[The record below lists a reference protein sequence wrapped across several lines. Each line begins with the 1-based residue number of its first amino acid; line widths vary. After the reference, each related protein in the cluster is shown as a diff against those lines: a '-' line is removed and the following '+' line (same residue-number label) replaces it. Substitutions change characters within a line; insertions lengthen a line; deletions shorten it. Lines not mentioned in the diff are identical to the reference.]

1 MTGKFTFKGE
11 EDNNGNGN
19 VQEAIDQVT
28 ESYKKADREL
38 KQELEEKISEITTG
52 TEVPTLSQV
61 LAKGNEMDKDI
72 DIADGKNFNNFNLA
86 TKEVHTNSTDTDT
99 SKLYF
104 AGDKTILEHSNS
116 VIDTHSKYSTQK
128 IELDKDGI
136 SLISNFRHIGESGN
150 PDSGSGGTTSQLDF
164 NFNGFLLSQENNG
177 QKTEIIKVDSE
188 GIKTKKI
195 SQTEYSEPTDEKDYV
210 TKKYLDE
217 KISNQGNSFIKK
229 GSSDD
234 KVLLGNGGEK
244 ELSALDNSN
253 IQIGGRN
260 LLLKSGV
267 TVSNKQY
274 EIANWEITEDIDLG
288 ETVTFTIEGDF
299 AEGCYPLLFASAG
312 DGNLGVLQRG
322 VNVWD
327 NNAKRK
333 ISKGQFMY
341 LYIIGNDNSDKL
353 NTIRKIKLERG
364 NKPTDWTPAP
374 EDLVL
379 QANTW
384 EKQQHSLYGES
395 LVTTLPSVQREVVID
410 NNSNSKNNLWTDDNE
425 LNVGSRN
432 VGGYAKINC
441 NGYKLTGKD
450 DNFVLT
456 AGGGAKNLSD
466 FDFYKGSIEPND
478 LNVFKSRETGTYTV
492 KYPEGWGT
500 LVNFKSDAS
509 TSSIELLKRNW
520 YPATRIGVRNS
531 VDASRFNDDNGAF
544 RDLAWYDDILRTG
557 VECTQNTTLQKEH
570 QNQTLFVTVSCSIE
584 LNTIDDLSS
593 VSFRKVFDNG
603 VVTFTCT
610 GKNII
615 YTTENQFNGKKGSTA
630 VVSRYGND
638 CYIDIRNI

>member
-19 VQEAIDQVT
+19 VQEAINQVT

-116 VIDTHSKYSTQK
+116 YIDTHSKYSTQK

-177 QKTEIIKVDSE
+177 NKTEIIKVDSE

-244 ELSALDNSN
+244 DLSQLENKN

-260 LLLKSGV
+260 LVIGTGKFEMLELPFYLQP
-267 TVSNKQY
+267 NY
-274 EIANWEITEDIDLG
+274 LG
-288 ETVTFTIEGDF
+288 NAGFVNETF
-299 AEGCYPLLFASAG
+299 
-312 DGNLGVLQRG
+312 
-322 VNVWD
+322 
-327 NNAKRK
+327 
-333 ISKGQFMY
+333 
-341 LYIIGNDNSDKL
+341 
-353 NTIRKIKLERG
+353 RG
-364 NKPTDWTPAP
+364 NKVIKLIHNWQGFQCKTELENRPTIISFWAKTTKPNINIYYIVGISSVTFSDGDTLISDGQWHRYTIFGKNGIKLYNNINNGFLEFNCTSGGHIEEVYVSSFKIEYGNTPTDWSPAP
-374 EDLVL
+374 EDLIVKKD
-379 QANTW
+379 W

-395 LVTTLPSVQREVVID
+395 LVTMLPSVQREVVID
-410 NNSNSKNNLWTDDNE
+410 NGTSRNNMWTDNNE

-432 VGGYAKINC
+432 IGGYAKIYC
-441 NGYKLTGKD
+441 NGYKILDKD
-450 DNFVLT
+450 DDDLLT
-456 AGGGAKNLSD
+456 ADGN
-466 FDFYKGSIEPND
+466 SIT
-478 LNVFKSRETGTYTV
+478 KSELLALPRGYDT
-492 KYPEGWGT
+492 
-500 LVNFKSDAS
+500 S
-509 TSSIELLKRNW
+509 TSVVL
-520 YPATRIGVRNS
+520 PATTV
-531 VDASRFNDDNGAF
+531 NDTVFVKDS
-544 RDLAWYDDILRTG
+544 I
-557 VECTQNTTLQKEH
+557 TLGLENIPDKG
-570 QNQTLFVTVSCSIE
+570 
-584 LNTIDDLSS
+584 S
-593 VSFRKVFDNG
+593 VSFLKTFDG
-603 VVTFTCT
+603 GSVTFICE
-610 GKNII
+610 GKNIV
-615 YTTENQFNGKKGSTA
+615 YTGDNAFDGKDGSTA
-630 VVSRYGND
+630 TVTIFENK
-638 CYIDIRNI
+638 CYIRIANV

>member
-19 VQEAIDQVT
+19 VQEAINQVT

-116 VIDTHSKYSTQK
+116 YIDTHSKYSTQK

-177 QKTEIIKVDSE
+177 NKTEIIKVDSE

-244 ELSALDNSN
+244 DLSQLENKN

-260 LLLKSGV
+260 LVIGTGKFEMLELPFYLQP
-267 TVSNKQY
+267 NY
-274 EIANWEITEDIDLG
+274 LG
-288 ETVTFTIEGDF
+288 NAGFVNETF
-299 AEGCYPLLFASAG
+299 
-312 DGNLGVLQRG
+312 
-322 VNVWD
+322 
-327 NNAKRK
+327 
-333 ISKGQFMY
+333 
-341 LYIIGNDNSDKL
+341 
-353 NTIRKIKLERG
+353 RG
-364 NKPTDWTPAP
+364 NKVIKLIHNWQGFQCKTELENRPTIISFWAKTTKPNINIYYIVGISSVTFPDGDTLISDGQWHRYTIFGKNGIKLYNNINNGFLEFNCTYGGHIEEVYVSSFKIEYGNTPTDWSPAP
-374 EDLVL
+374 EDLIVKKD
-379 QANTW
+379 W

-395 LVTTLPSVQREVVID
+395 LVTMLPSVQREVVID
-410 NNSNSKNNLWTDDNE
+410 NGTSRNNMWTDNNE

-432 VGGYAKINC
+432 IGGYAKIYC
-441 NGYKLTGKD
+441 NGYKIHDKD
-450 DNFVLT
+450 DDDLLT
-456 AGGGAKNLSD
+456 ADGN
-466 FDFYKGSIEPND
+466 SIT
-478 LNVFKSRETGTYTV
+478 KSELLALPRGYDT
-492 KYPEGWGT
+492 
-500 LVNFKSDAS
+500 S
-509 TSSIELLKRNW
+509 TSVVL
-520 YPATRIGVRNS
+520 PATTV
-531 VDASRFNDDNGAF
+531 NDTVFVKDS
-544 RDLAWYDDILRTG
+544 I
-557 VECTQNTTLQKEH
+557 TLGLENIPDKG
-570 QNQTLFVTVSCSIE
+570 
-584 LNTIDDLSS
+584 S
-593 VSFRKVFDNG
+593 VSFLKTFDG
-603 VVTFTCT
+603 GSVTFICE
-610 GKNII
+610 GKNIV
-615 YTTENQFNGKKGSTA
+615 YTGDNAFDGKDGSTA
-630 VVSRYGND
+630 TVTIFENK
-638 CYIDIRNI
+638 CYIRIANV

>member
-19 VQEAIDQVT
+19 VQEAINQVT

-116 VIDTHSKYSTQK
+116 YIDTHSKYSTQK

-177 QKTEIIKVDSE
+177 NKTEIIKVDSE

-244 ELSALDNSN
+244 DLSQLENKN

-260 LLLKSGV
+260 LVIGTGKFEMLELPFYLQP
-267 TVSNKQY
+267 NY
-274 EIANWEITEDIDLG
+274 LG
-288 ETVTFTIEGDF
+288 NAGFVNETF
-299 AEGCYPLLFASAG
+299 
-312 DGNLGVLQRG
+312 
-322 VNVWD
+322 
-327 NNAKRK
+327 
-333 ISKGQFMY
+333 
-341 LYIIGNDNSDKL
+341 
-353 NTIRKIKLERG
+353 RG
-364 NKPTDWTPAP
+364 NKVIKLIHNWQGFQCKTELENRPTIISFWAKTTKPNINIYYIVGISSVTFPDGDTLISDGQWHRYTIFGKNGIKLYNNINNGFLEFNCTSGGHIEEVYVSSFKIEYGNTPTDWSPAP
-374 EDLVL
+374 EDLIVKKD
-379 QANTW
+379 W

-395 LVTTLPSVQREVVID
+395 LVTMLPSVQREVVID
-410 NNSNSKNNLWTDDNE
+410 NGTSRNNMWTDNNE

-432 VGGYAKINC
+432 IGGYAKIYC
-441 NGYKLTGKD
+441 NGYKIHDKD
-450 DNFVLT
+450 DDDLLT
-456 AGGGAKNLSD
+456 ADGN
-466 FDFYKGSIEPND
+466 SIT
-478 LNVFKSRETGTYTV
+478 KSELLALPRGYDT
-492 KYPEGWGT
+492 
-500 LVNFKSDAS
+500 S
-509 TSSIELLKRNW
+509 TSVVL
-520 YPATRIGVRNS
+520 PATTV
-531 VDASRFNDDNGAF
+531 NDTVFVKDS
-544 RDLAWYDDILRTG
+544 I
-557 VECTQNTTLQKEH
+557 TLGLENIPDKG
-570 QNQTLFVTVSCSIE
+570 
-584 LNTIDDLSS
+584 S
-593 VSFRKVFDNG
+593 VSFLKTFDG
-603 VVTFTCT
+603 GSVTFICE
-610 GKNII
+610 GKNIV
-615 YTTENQFNGKKGSTA
+615 YTGDNAFDGKDGSTA
-630 VVSRYGND
+630 TVTIFENK
-638 CYIDIRNI
+638 CYIRIANV

>member
-19 VQEAIDQVT
+19 VQEAINQVT

-86 TKEVHTNSTDTDT
+86 TKQVHTNSTDTDT

-116 VIDTHSKYSTQK
+116 YIDTHSKYSTQK

-177 QKTEIIKVDSE
+177 NKTEIIKVDSE

-244 ELSALDNSN
+244 DLSQLENKN

-260 LLLKSGV
+260 LVIGTGKFEMLELPFYLQP
-267 TVSNKQY
+267 NY
-274 EIANWEITEDIDLG
+274 LG
-288 ETVTFTIEGDF
+288 NAGFVNETF
-299 AEGCYPLLFASAG
+299 
-312 DGNLGVLQRG
+312 
-322 VNVWD
+322 
-327 NNAKRK
+327 
-333 ISKGQFMY
+333 
-341 LYIIGNDNSDKL
+341 
-353 NTIRKIKLERG
+353 RG
-364 NKPTDWTPAP
+364 NKVIKLIHNWQGFQCKTELENRPTIISFWAKTTKPNINIYYIVGISSVTFPDGDTLISDGQWHRYTIFGKNGIKLYNNINNGFLEFYCTSGEHIEEVYVSSFKIEYGNTPTDWSPAP
-374 EDLVL
+374 EDLIVKKD
-379 QANTW
+379 W

-395 LVTTLPSVQREVVID
+395 LVTMLPSVQREVVID
-410 NNSNSKNNLWTDDNE
+410 NGTSRNNMWTDNNE

-432 VGGYAKINC
+432 IGGYAKIYC
-441 NGYKLTGKD
+441 NGYKIHDKD
-450 DNFVLT
+450 DDDLLT
-456 AGGGAKNLSD
+456 ADGN
-466 FDFYKGSIEPND
+466 SIT
-478 LNVFKSRETGTYTV
+478 KSELLALPRGYDT
-492 KYPEGWGT
+492 
-500 LVNFKSDAS
+500 S
-509 TSSIELLKRNW
+509 TSVEL
-520 YPATRIGVRNS
+520 PATTVNDT
-531 VDASRFNDDNGAF
+531 VFVKAS
-544 RDLAWYDDILRTG
+544 I
-557 VECTQNTTLQKEH
+557 TLGLK
-570 QNQTLFVTVSCSIE
+570 NIP
-584 LNTIDDLSS
+584 DKGS
-593 VSFRKVFDNG
+593 VSFLKTFDG
-603 VVTFTCT
+603 GSVTFICA
-610 GKNII
+610 GKNIV
-615 YTTENQFNGKKGSTA
+615 YTGDNAFDGKDGSTA
-630 VVSRYGND
+630 TVTIFDNK
-638 CYIDIRNI
+638 CYIRISNI

>member
-19 VQEAIDQVT
+19 VQEAINQVT

-116 VIDTHSKYSTQK
+116 YIDTHSKYSTQK

-177 QKTEIIKVDSE
+177 NKTEIIKVDSE

-244 ELSALDNSN
+244 DLSQLENKN

-260 LLLKSGV
+260 LVIGTGKFEMLELPFYLQP
-267 TVSNKQY
+267 NY
-274 EIANWEITEDIDLG
+274 LG
-288 ETVTFTIEGDF
+288 NAGFVNETF
-299 AEGCYPLLFASAG
+299 
-312 DGNLGVLQRG
+312 
-322 VNVWD
+322 
-327 NNAKRK
+327 
-333 ISKGQFMY
+333 
-341 LYIIGNDNSDKL
+341 
-353 NTIRKIKLERG
+353 RG
-364 NKPTDWTPAP
+364 NKVIKLIHNWQGFQCKTELENRPTIISFWAKTTKPNINIYYIVGISSVTFPDGDTLISDGQWHRYTIFGKNGIKLYNNTNNGFLEFNCTSGGHIEEVYVSSFKIEYGNTPTDWSPAP
-374 EDLVL
+374 EDLIVKKD
-379 QANTW
+379 W

-395 LVTTLPSVQREVVID
+395 LVTMLPSVQREVVID
-410 NNSNSKNNLWTDDNE
+410 NGTSRNNMWTDNNE

-432 VGGYAKINC
+432 IGGYAKIYC
-441 NGYKLTGKD
+441 NGYKIHDKD
-450 DNFVLT
+450 DDDLLT
-456 AGGGAKNLSD
+456 ADGN
-466 FDFYKGSIEPND
+466 SIT
-478 LNVFKSRETGTYTV
+478 KSELLALPRGYDT
-492 KYPEGWGT
+492 
-500 LVNFKSDAS
+500 S
-509 TSSIELLKRNW
+509 TSVVL
-520 YPATRIGVRNS
+520 PATTV
-531 VDASRFNDDNGAF
+531 NDTVFVKDS
-544 RDLAWYDDILRTG
+544 I
-557 VECTQNTTLQKEH
+557 TLGLENIPDKG
-570 QNQTLFVTVSCSIE
+570 
-584 LNTIDDLSS
+584 S
-593 VSFRKVFDNG
+593 VSFLKTFDG
-603 VVTFTCT
+603 GSVTFICE
-610 GKNII
+610 GKNIV
-615 YTTENQFNGKKGSTA
+615 YTGDNAFDGKDGSTA
-630 VVSRYGND
+630 TVTIFENK
-638 CYIDIRNI
+638 CYIRIANV

>member
-19 VQEAIDQVT
+19 VQEAINQVT

-116 VIDTHSKYSTQK
+116 YIDTHSKYSTQK

-177 QKTEIIKVDSE
+177 NKTEIIKVDSE

-244 ELSALDNSN
+244 DLSQLENKN

-260 LLLKSGV
+260 LVIGTGKFEMLELPFYLQP
-267 TVSNKQY
+267 NY
-274 EIANWEITEDIDLG
+274 LG
-288 ETVTFTIEGDF
+288 NAGFVNETF
-299 AEGCYPLLFASAG
+299 
-312 DGNLGVLQRG
+312 
-322 VNVWD
+322 
-327 NNAKRK
+327 
-333 ISKGQFMY
+333 
-341 LYIIGNDNSDKL
+341 
-353 NTIRKIKLERG
+353 RG
-364 NKPTDWTPAP
+364 NKVIKLIHNWQGFQCKTELENRPTIISFWAKTTKPNINIYYIVGISSVTFSDGDTLISDGQWHRYTIFGKNGIKLYNNINNGFLEFNCTSGGHIEEVYVSSFKIEYGNTPTDWSPAP
-374 EDLVL
+374 EDLIVKKD
-379 QANTW
+379 W

-395 LVTTLPSVQREVVID
+395 LVTMLPSVQREVVID
-410 NNSNSKNNLWTDDNE
+410 NGTSRNNMWTDNNE

-432 VGGYAKINC
+432 IGGYAKIYC
-441 NGYKLTGKD
+441 NGYKIHDKD
-450 DNFVLT
+450 DDDLLT
-456 AGGGAKNLSD
+456 ADGN
-466 FDFYKGSIEPND
+466 SIT
-478 LNVFKSRETGTYTV
+478 KSELLALPRGYDT
-492 KYPEGWGT
+492 
-500 LVNFKSDAS
+500 S
-509 TSSIELLKRNW
+509 TSVVL
-520 YPATRIGVRNS
+520 PATTV
-531 VDASRFNDDNGAF
+531 NDTVFVKDS
-544 RDLAWYDDILRTG
+544 I
-557 VECTQNTTLQKEH
+557 TLGLENIPDKG
-570 QNQTLFVTVSCSIE
+570 
-584 LNTIDDLSS
+584 S
-593 VSFRKVFDNG
+593 VSFLKTFDG
-603 VVTFTCT
+603 GSVTFICE
-610 GKNII
+610 GKNIV
-615 YTTENQFNGKKGSTA
+615 YTGDNAFDGKDGSTA
-630 VVSRYGND
+630 TVTIFENK
-638 CYIDIRNI
+638 CYIRIANV

>member
-19 VQEAIDQVT
+19 VQEAINQVT

-38 KQELEEKISEITTG
+38 KQELEEKISEITTR
-52 TEVPTLSQV
+52 TEEPTLSQV

-116 VIDTHSKYSTQK
+116 YIDTHSKYSTQK

-177 QKTEIIKVDSE
+177 NKTEIIKVDSE

-244 ELSALDNSN
+244 DLSQLENKN

-260 LLLKSGV
+260 LVIGTGKFEMLELPFYLQP
-267 TVSNKQY
+267 NY
-274 EIANWEITEDIDLG
+274 LG
-288 ETVTFTIEGDF
+288 NAGFVNETF
-299 AEGCYPLLFASAG
+299 
-312 DGNLGVLQRG
+312 
-322 VNVWD
+322 
-327 NNAKRK
+327 
-333 ISKGQFMY
+333 
-341 LYIIGNDNSDKL
+341 
-353 NTIRKIKLERG
+353 RG
-364 NKPTDWTPAP
+364 NKVIKLIHNWQGFQCKTELENRPTIISFWAKTTKPNINIYYIVGVSSVTFPDGDTLISDGQWHRYTIFGKNGIKLYNNINNGFLEFNCTSGGHIEEVYVSSFKIEYGNTPTDWSPAP
-374 EDLVL
+374 EDLIVKKD
-379 QANTW
+379 W

-395 LVTTLPSVQREVVID
+395 LVTMLPSVQREVVID
-410 NNSNSKNNLWTDDNE
+410 NGTSRNNMWTDNNE

-432 VGGYAKINC
+432 IGGYAKIYC
-441 NGYKLTGKD
+441 NGYKIHDKD
-450 DNFVLT
+450 DDDLLT
-456 AGGGAKNLSD
+456 ADGN
-466 FDFYKGSIEPND
+466 SIT
-478 LNVFKSRETGTYTV
+478 KSELLALPRGYDT
-492 KYPEGWGT
+492 
-500 LVNFKSDAS
+500 S
-509 TSSIELLKRNW
+509 TSVVL
-520 YPATRIGVRNS
+520 PATTV
-531 VDASRFNDDNGAF
+531 NDTVFVKDS
-544 RDLAWYDDILRTG
+544 I
-557 VECTQNTTLQKEH
+557 TLGLENIPDKG
-570 QNQTLFVTVSCSIE
+570 
-584 LNTIDDLSS
+584 S
-593 VSFRKVFDNG
+593 VSFLKTFDG
-603 VVTFTCT
+603 GSVTFICE
-610 GKNII
+610 GKNIV
-615 YTTENQFNGKKGSTA
+615 YTGDNAFDGKDGSTA
-630 VVSRYGND
+630 TVTIFENK
-638 CYIDIRNI
+638 CYIRIANV